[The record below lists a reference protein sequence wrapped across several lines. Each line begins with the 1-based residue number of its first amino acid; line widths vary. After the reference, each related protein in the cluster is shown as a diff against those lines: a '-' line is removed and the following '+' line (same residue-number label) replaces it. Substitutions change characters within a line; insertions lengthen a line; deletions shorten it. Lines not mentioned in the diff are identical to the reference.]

1 MTKFGGTSFAGVF
14 FRCLFFLGQGENWT
28 GKKLAETQS
37 MKIHVKS
44 GEISQE
50 RWKNEV
56 KRRESQTYTYVSK
69 VDMLSNTQNSITGK
83 HEKRFEDIKN
93 RYGRQ
98 VGSRTSKK
106 NRPSGM
112 WGNLILDSL
121 DVRLHLSNISEVRN
135 LWTSRMKDLRGGPI

>member
-1 MTKFGGTSFAGVF
+1 
-14 FRCLFFLGQGENWT
+14 
-28 GKKLAETQS
+28 

-56 KRRESQTYTYVSK
+56 KRRESQTYTYISK

-106 NRPSGM
+106 KSTVWNVG
-112 WGNLILDSL
+112 
-121 DVRLHLSNISEVRN
+121 
-135 LWTSRMKDLRGGPI
+135 